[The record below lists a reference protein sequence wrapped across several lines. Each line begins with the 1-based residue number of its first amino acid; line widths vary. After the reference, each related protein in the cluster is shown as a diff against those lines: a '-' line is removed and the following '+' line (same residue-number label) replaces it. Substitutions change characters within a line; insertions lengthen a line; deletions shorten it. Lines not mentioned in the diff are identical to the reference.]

1 MGIWMNSQ
9 KDNLLESIHSH
20 LNRIYPYSKNHS
32 LTKKIYNIF
41 FQKKNP
47 KPHDLINRWDQSDI
61 AVITYVDTF
70 KKANKKNIHSL
81 EEFLDTFLK
90 DSISTVHILPF
101 FPYSSDDGF
110 SITDYQ
116 KIEKQNGSWVDIKK
130 LSKKYKLMSDLVINH
145 CSSES
150 KWFQQFIQNQNPGKN
165 YFIAFKNKPDT
176 QKVIRPRSHDLLQVF
191 DTKKGKQFV
200 WSTFSRDQV
209 DLNFKNSDVLIE
221 ILKIIKF
228 YLDRGISILR
238 LDAVAFLWKE
248 QNSECINLTQTH
260 EIIRLIRLIL
270 DAYSNNTFLITET
283 NLPNKENIDYF
294 GNGNEANLIYNF
306 SLPPLILHTLLFGNS
321 HILRKWLMSMPPPME
336 GNTYFNFIASHDGIG
351 IRPAE
356 GLVPNKQI
364 KAILKRMK
372 QFGGHVSYRNAKHT
386 KKPYEINIA
395 LIDALQGTID
405 NLDNFQIDRFICAHA
420 IMLALEGIPGIYIH
434 SLIGSENDHQQV
446 RKSSHYRSIN
456 RRKYLLDEISQ
467 LINQPSRQQ
476 SILYKLKKLIKL
488 RKAQEAFH
496 PNATQYTLNLGDRL
510 FGVWRQSQ
518 NRKQS
523 IFAINNI
530 SDQSQVVDTDSL
542 NLIFNKEWFD
552 LISNKKINH
561 KKLILKPYQT
571 YWITNL

>member
-20 LNRIYPYSKNHS
+20 LNRIYPDSKNHS

-70 KKANKKNIHSL
+70 QKANKKNIHSL

-150 KWFQQFIQNQNPGKN
+150 RWFQQFIQNQLPGKN

-200 WSTFSRDQV
+200 WCTFSRDQV

-248 QNSECINLTQTH
+248 QNSECINLPQTH

-456 RRKYLLDEISQ
+456 RRKYQLDEISQ
-467 LINQPSRQQ
+467 LLNQPSRQQ

-530 SDQSQVVDTDSL
+530 SDQSQVIDTDSL